1 MFIVA
6 VESIGDW
13 QKRGWPWRWNM
24 LYTLI
29 SNGMRK
35 EVKSIWWDQGGEC
48 WIDLSANGPLGP
60 WLASG
65 SGTPSPLEGWWA
77 PVAQQ
82 YKREW
87 GPRAQTARFAAATVA
102 PTPQTLTVPEGRA
115 EAMGSLTDV
124 STGPC
129 RRPYSDRRCPCAD
142 FTREPVMAAL
152 RGSSKY
158 VLHRGRTHLI
168 YS

>member
-1 MFIVA
+1 
-6 VESIGDW
+6 
-13 QKRGWPWRWNM
+13 M

-29 SNGMRK
+29 CNGMRK

-48 WIDLSANGPLGP
+48 WIDLSTNWPNDPLGP
-60 WLASG
+60 WLASR

-77 PVAQQ
+77 PVAQH

-87 GPRAQTARFAAATVA
+87 GPQAQITRFATATVA

-115 EAMGSLTDV
+115 EAMGSLTGV

-142 FTREPVMAAL
+142 FTREPVMDAP
-152 RGSSKY
+152 RGSSRY
-158 VLHRGRTHLI
+158 VRAREEVPTWSTPRWSVDSITTYLVLGILWF
-168 YS
+168 

>member
-1 MFIVA
+1 MPVPIGHYLDDLVA
-6 VESIGDW
+6 LLPQRHS
-13 QKRGWPWRWNM
+13 
-24 LYTLI
+24 
-29 SNGMRK
+29 
-35 EVKSIWWDQGGEC
+35 KSC
-48 WIDLSANGPLGP
+48 WIDLSTNGPLTCVRIGDAQP
-60 WLASG
+60 VRRLVG
-65 SGTPSPLEGWWA
+65 

-87 GPRAQTARFAAATVA
+87 GPRAQTARFAAATVT

-129 RRPYSDRRCPCAD
+129 RCPYSDRRCPCAD

-152 RGSSKY
+152 RGSSRY